1 MRLDEIYF
9 DKSIR
14 DYALKLTNN
23 TQEAEEL
30 VSLAFDICSHKPA
43 KENMKGYFAIVMRN
57 QWLKKCNKTDPY
69 WAIEES
75 ESEDIEDVLAK
86 MSHYNANL
94 IRAVYNGD
102 TLIKIHNETSISYR
116 SIKSDYKKAKKEFKI
131 MYENKTKI
139 AIVMSTVSGVSYHRL
154 MMPLVRLSQDY
165 GIEVTCLI
173 NNADDFLEKLDGVT
187 HVIFNRNISEL
198 MKPEETIL
206 ILKARGIKVICD
218 IDDYWV
224 LPKGHPLQLF
234 YSRSNM
240 TKCILANIKF
250 ADVVW
255 TTTKIL
261 AEKIRP
267 YNKNV
272 EVIKNA
278 IDPNEKQFA
287 YEDLSLKF
295 DTFFYSGGST
305 HLKDLK
311 LLGNAFDNEYLT
323 VKSPRVPKRMSP
335 ILQQVSSIQ
344 DYATDYQHCGI
355 CVIPLRDNL
364 FNRCKSEL
372 KMIEAGHFAKPVI
385 VSNVMPY
392 NLLATNSNSL
402 KVHGND
408 WAAAIKKIKGNYNM
422 QIELGLK
429 LKEDVKSKYDI
440 VKENAKRLQTL

>member
-1 MRLDEIYF
+1 
-9 DKSIR
+9 
-14 DYALKLTNN
+14 
-23 TQEAEEL
+23 
-30 VSLAFDICSHKPA
+30 
-43 KENMKGYFAIVMRN
+43 
-57 QWLKKCNKTDPY
+57 
-69 WAIEES
+69 
-75 ESEDIEDVLAK
+75 
-86 MSHYNANL
+86 
-94 IRAVYNGD
+94 
-102 TLIKIHNETSISYR
+102 
-116 SIKSDYKKAKKEFKI
+116 

-218 IDDYWV
+218 VDDYWV
-224 LPKGHPLQLF
+224 LPKGHPLQLY

-240 TKCILANIKF
+240 AKCILANIKF

-344 DYATDYQHCGI
+344 EYATEYQHCGI
-355 CVIPLRDNL
+355 CIIPLRDNL